1 MRNYENAD
9 KMAVRLRLLFPCLFI
24 NGLKQFIDD
33 FLSLIFRIGKLKQSQ

>member
-9 KMAVRLRLLFPCLFI
+9 KMAVRLRLLFPCWFI

-33 FLSLIFRIGKLKQSQ
+33 FLSLIFKMESLK